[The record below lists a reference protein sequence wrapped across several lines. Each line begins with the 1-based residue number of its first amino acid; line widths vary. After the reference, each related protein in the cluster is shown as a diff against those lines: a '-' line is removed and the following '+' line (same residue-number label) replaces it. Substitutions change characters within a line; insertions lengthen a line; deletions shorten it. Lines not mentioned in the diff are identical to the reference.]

1 MPKFEVTANYCTWH
15 GNPASCRRV
24 VQAPDHN
31 TALNMVAAKVRKFKR
46 FMGKLDMECTQLSEV

>member
-24 VQAPDHN
+24 VEAQSHAE
-31 TALNMVAAKVRKFKR
+31 ALDLVGAKVRKFKR